1 MGRLEDLGKSL
12 AGSNRIIFGTL
23 FDFLNFPVVLAWPW
37 MFVLI
42 KNGNSFEVFSTDTE
56 GFALLWTF
64 LEITWFL
71 IFVRR
76 RAEVWWKNAWLFA
89 KTNRCRSF
97 AEHRRQLIHQIAG
110 IWKDVLGLL
119 MQRFTRVPR
128 KRETSLGARM
138 VKLRFAGGTQGRVL

>member
-64 LEITWFL
+64 LEIT
-71 IFVRR
+71 
-76 RAEVWWKNAWLFA
+76 
-89 KTNRCRSF
+89 
-97 AEHRRQLIHQIAG
+97 
-110 IWKDVLGLL
+110 
-119 MQRFTRVPR
+119 
-128 KRETSLGARM
+128 
-138 VKLRFAGGTQGRVL
+138 